1 MKSELKR
8 WRYIASGLVMMLC
21 LGTVYSWSVFR
32 STIESHY
39 QVGSALSGMPYMVA
53 LMSYAIAMM
62 LTGRV
67 LDRVRPTWVIWFGS
81 LWVSLG
87 WILSAWAPNIWAL
100 TATYGLMSG
109 SGVGIIY
116 GVPMATVAKWYP
128 ERKGF
133 AVGLVLM
140 GFGVSPLLTAPI
152 ARGMVTAL
160 GLQPTFLWLGLAFG
174 LVLALCGSV
183 LKNPTDSVNG
193 AETLNSPKSLE
204 SSEPLESTAEPSLDK
219 AALMRLYV
227 NFLLGTL
234 IGLTL
239 IGKTSTMGA
248 YVTGEPQE
256 ALALWLSLFAVFN
269 GLGRPLF
276 GWLVDCYSPR
286 VAMLLAY
293 WSVVAGSVLILAEGL
308 PAMLRFVLAFSLYW
322 MSLGAWLAIAPATT
336 QRLVGAR
343 HYSRVYG
350 AIFTAYGLGAVLG
363 TLAAGVLLDWLGDF
377 RLVIYGILFVAL
389 VGIGLVTLQKRQVT
403 IG

>member
-8 WRYIASGLVMMLC
+8 WRFIASGLVMMLC

-32 STIESHY
+32 STIESYY
-39 QVGSALSGMPYMVA
+39 QIGSALSGMPYMVA

-67 LDRVRPTWVIWFGS
+67 LDRFRPTRVIWFGS

-133 AVGLVLM
+133 AVGLVLL

-152 ARGMVTAL
+152 AKSMVSSF
-160 GLQPTFLWLGLAFG
+160 GLQPTFLWLGLTFG
-174 LVLALCGSV
+174 VVLVLCGSV
-183 LKNPTDSVNG
+183 LKNPVAAAHNIGTPASV
-193 AETLNSPKSLE
+193 AP
-204 SSEPLESTAEPSLDK
+204 SEEAAVDK
-219 AALMRLYV
+219 PALRRLYV

-248 YVTGEPQE
+248 YVTGESPE

-269 GLGRPLF
+269 GMGRPLF
-276 GWLVDCYSPR
+276 GWLVDRFSPR

-293 WSVVAGSVLILAEGL
+293 WSVVAGSMLMLVEVLPPL
-308 PAMLRFVLAFSLYW
+308 LRFVLAFSLYW

-336 QRLVGAR
+336 QRLVGAQR
-343 HYSRVYG
+343 YSRVYG
-350 AIFTAYGLGAVLG
+350 GIFTAYGLGAVLG

-377 RLVIYGILFVAL
+377 RLVIYGILLVAL
-389 VGIGLVTLQKRQVT
+389 VGIGLVTLQLRQRSN
-403 IG
+403 